1 MTYIFFP
8 FPHSSLLIFPNL
20 NLESV
25 SSFSALAEQ
34 DILFGLSSPL
44 SHQLDNIYH
53 SFIKKCLLSTERS
66 LSPFLSLENK
76 IANKNHQSIK
86 AHGSFHQMKGI
97 WKILYRL

>member
-34 DILFGLSSPL
+34 DVLFGLSSPL

-53 SFIKKCLLSTERS
+53 SFIQQMSTEHREVTIP
-66 LSPFLSLENK
+66 LSQPRKQNSKQKSSEHQSSWFISSNERHLEN
-76 IANKNHQSIK
+76 IV
-86 AHGSFHQMKGI
+86 
-97 WKILYRL
+97 